1 MSAQDVGRRRARR
14 RCRNTRAIKKR
25 FDGVHRLDDAVLRIS
40 RHRRK
45 QRRDFVVRGPL
56 ERREGLA
63 TRGGQYQMQLAG
75 VAFRPRLA
83 DQSICFKLAQD
94 ARQITGVDRQRSRE
108 IRRGEGAR
116 RMGELVEH
124 PNFGE

>member
-1 MSAQDVGRRRARR
+1 M
-14 RCRNTRAIKKR
+14 
-25 FDGVHRLDDAVLRIS
+25 LRIS

-63 TRGGQYQMQLAG
+63 TRGGQYQMKLAG
-75 VAFRPRLA
+75 VAFRPPLA
-83 DQSICFKLAQD
+83 DQCICFKLAQD

-108 IRRGEGAR
+108 IGRGEGAR